1 MIALQG
7 ITASEQE
14 ERARLGRGR
23 KKQSRITYELKEN
36 LEIKREIHRMQRK
49 KKDKRRCRE
58 NRTAGSLFLT
68 FRQNKSFPKSKAVAA
83 Y

>member
-36 LEIKREIHRMQRK
+36 LEIKREIHRMQRERGAK
-49 KKDKRRCRE
+49 KLQRE
-58 NRTAGSLFLT
+58 QKEQAGFSLPWDRAGLFLT
-68 FRQNKSFPKSKAVAA
+68 ARQA
-83 Y
+83 